1 MSDVNFEDKVIG
13 ANVRRFRETYGISR
27 DNLAEIFHVSNDGVY
42 RIERGETGL
51 SSAYAYIL
59 ANELHCDMNFI
70 YGTAPEPTLINMP
83 EIEAHMVTPKQIAN
97 RLRMYADILDELE
110 EYKRK

>member
-1 MSDVNFEDKVIG
+1 
-13 ANVRRFRETYGISR
+13 
-27 DNLAEIFHVSNDGVY
+27 
-42 RIERGETGL
+42 
-51 SSAYAYIL
+51 
-59 ANELHCDMNFI
+59 MNFI